1 MKIAVVSDI
10 HGNLVAVESILPAI
24 EEADRVVCLGDVA
37 ATGPQPR
44 QTVDFLRR
52 AKWPC
57 VMGNTDERLANSTP
71 EDFRRL
77 HMPEKERRN
86 MVAID
91 RWTSAQLDAPRRK
104 FISEFS
110 ATVEVDDRHNPI
122 LCYHGSPRSNT
133 EEIRSTTPDEK
144 LTEMFAG
151 HDTAV
156 YAGGHTHA
164 QMVRKFGRPTVINPG
179 SVGLPFLIDE
189 AGRTWNPAWAEYA
202 MVTSTAD
209 DFRVELRRR
218 RYGLDSLK
226 DAARRSGMP
235 DSVWWLRDWVQPK
248 AP

>member
-10 HGNLVAVESILPAI
+10 HGNLVALESVLPAI
-24 EEADRVVCLGDVA
+24 KEADQVVCLGDVA

-44 QTVDFLRR
+44 QTVDFLRKT
-52 AKWPC
+52 KWPC

-71 EDFRRL
+71 EDFKRL
-77 HMPEKERRN
+77 PMPEEERKKT
-86 MVAID
+86 VALD

-104 FISEFS
+104 FISGFR
-110 ATVEVDDRHNPI
+110 ATLEVDDRHNPI

-144 LTEMFAG
+144 LAEMFAG
-151 HDTAV
+151 QGATI

-164 QMVRKFGRPTVINPG
+164 QMLRKFGRTVVFNPG
-179 SVGLPFLIDE
+179 SVGLPIHYDE
-189 AGRTWNPAWAEYA
+189 AGRARNPAWAEYA
-202 MVTSTAD
+202 VVTSTAD
-209 DFRVELRRR
+209 DFRVELRRC

-226 DAARRSGMP
+226 DAALRSGMP
-235 DSVWWLRDWVQPK
+235 DPIWWLRDWVQPN